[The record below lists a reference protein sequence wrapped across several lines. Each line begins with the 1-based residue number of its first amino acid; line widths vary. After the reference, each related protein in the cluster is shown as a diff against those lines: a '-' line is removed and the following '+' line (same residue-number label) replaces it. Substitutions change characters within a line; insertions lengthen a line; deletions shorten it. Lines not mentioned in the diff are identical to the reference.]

1 MKRVPELV
9 SSVASWK
16 QQKGKIMEALKT
28 VQPHDRPVD
37 AAGLSEELAGLR
49 AGERL
54 ELLYERLGSRLVAS
68 TSFGLQAAV
77 MLKLLHDH
85 APKVPVISIDT
96 GFLFPETYRYAE
108 KLMEMFPLDYRIYH
122 PKISAARM
130 QALWGNLWEEGP
142 EGAEKY
148 GIITKVEP
156 MNRAISEIGGDVW
169 ISGLRRAQSETR
181 QDRPFAEQQ
190 KKTLKV
196 YPILDWADA
205 QVDIFYHQGE
215 IPHHPLAAQGYV
227 TMGDWHSTRP
237 SLDGTGNGTRFDGQ
251 KYECGLHEASGTS
264 DFQI

>member
-1 MKRVPELV
+1 
-9 SSVASWK
+9 
-16 QQKGKIMEALKT
+16 MEALKAI
-28 VQPHDRPVD
+28 PMNEIDP
-37 AAGLSEELAGLR
+37 ALLSAELHGLR

-54 ELLYERLGSRLVAS
+54 ELLYKRLGGRLVAS

-85 APKVPVISIDT
+85 APKVPVVFIDT
-96 GFLFPETYRYAE
+96 GYLFPETYRYADE
-108 KLMEMFPLDYRIYH
+108 LMGKFPLDYRIYQ
-122 PKISAARM
+122 PAVSAARM
-130 QALWGNLWEEGP
+130 QALWGNLWEDGK

-148 GIITKVEP
+148 GLLTKVEP
-156 MNRAISEIGGDVW
+156 MNRALREIGGDIW
-169 ISGLRRAQSETR
+169 ISGLRRAHSDTR

-205 QVDIFYHQGE
+205 QVDLFFHQNQL
-215 IPHHPLAAQGYV
+215 PRHPLGEQGYV

-237 SLDGTGNGTRFDGQ
+237 SEDGTTAGTRFNGE
-251 KYECGLHEASGTS
+251 KFECGLHLDSGTS